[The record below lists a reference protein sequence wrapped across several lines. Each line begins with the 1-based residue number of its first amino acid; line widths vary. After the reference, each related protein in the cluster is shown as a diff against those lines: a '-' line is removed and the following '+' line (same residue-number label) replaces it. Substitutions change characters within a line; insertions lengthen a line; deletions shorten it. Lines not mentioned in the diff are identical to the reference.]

1 MPILASI
8 FDAPIGARPNRHPKI
23 SPLRLLT
30 TMSIYQSDADERNE
44 TRRVIETL
52 RDDIGHYRRQI
63 DSTNDKRLIEELTD
77 AISDLEEKIE
87 HLQFDLR

>member
-1 MPILASI
+1 LAGLP
-8 FDAPIGARPNRHPKI
+8 DAPIGARTHRHAAF
-23 SPLRLLT
+23 SPFRLLT

-77 AISDLEEKIE
+77 VISDLEEQIE

>member
-1 MPILASI
+1 
-8 FDAPIGARPNRHPKI
+8 
-23 SPLRLLT
+23 
-30 TMSIYQSDADERNE
+30 MSIYQSDADERNE

-77 AISDLEEKIE
+77 VISDLEEQIE

>member
-1 MPILASI
+1 
-8 FDAPIGARPNRHPKI
+8 
-23 SPLRLLT
+23 
-30 TMSIYQSDADERNE
+30 MSIYQSDADERNE

-77 AISDLEEKIE
+77 AISDLEDKIE